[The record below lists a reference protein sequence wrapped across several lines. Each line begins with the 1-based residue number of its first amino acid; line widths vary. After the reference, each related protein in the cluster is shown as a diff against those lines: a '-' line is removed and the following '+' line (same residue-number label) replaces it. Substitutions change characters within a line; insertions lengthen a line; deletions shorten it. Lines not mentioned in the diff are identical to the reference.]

1 MNQAGITTKNTFH
14 DPKRRLIERRENT
27 YRIGR
32 RTGNLQTIGRDRKGI
47 ERLDMEELLQ
57 ILRKV
62 KPGVDF
68 EGKTDLFESGVLDS
82 MTIVMLAAEI
92 NDEFDIDIQVTDIV
106 PENFNSAES
115 ILAMIRRHQEEDD

>member
-1 MNQAGITTKNTFH
+1 
-14 DPKRRLIERRENT
+14 
-27 YRIGR
+27 
-32 RTGNLQTIGRDRKGI
+32 
-47 ERLDMEELLQ
+47 MEELLQ
-57 ILRKV
+57 ILRQV

-115 ILAMIRRHQEEDD
+115 ILAMIHRHQEEDD

>member
-1 MNQAGITTKNTFH
+1 
-14 DPKRRLIERRENT
+14 
-27 YRIGR
+27 
-32 RTGNLQTIGRDRKGI
+32 
-47 ERLDMEELLQ
+47 MEELLQ

-106 PENFNSAES
+106 PGEFQLCREHPGDDPPPPG
-115 ILAMIRRHQEEDD
+115 RRRLKRWHEKRSVVP

>member
-1 MNQAGITTKNTFH
+1 
-14 DPKRRLIERRENT
+14 
-27 YRIGR
+27 
-32 RTGNLQTIGRDRKGI
+32 
-47 ERLDMEELLQ
+47 MEELLQ

-92 NDEFDIDIQVTDIV
+92 NDAFDVEITAPEII

>member
-1 MNQAGITTKNTFH
+1 
-14 DPKRRLIERRENT
+14 
-27 YRIGR
+27 
-32 RTGNLQTIGRDRKGI
+32 
-47 ERLDMEELLQ
+47 MEELLQ
-57 ILRKV
+57 ILRNV

-82 MTIVMLAAEI
+82 MSIIMLASEI
-92 NDEFDIDIQVTDIV
+92 NDEYDIDIQVTDIT

>member
-1 MNQAGITTKNTFH
+1 
-14 DPKRRLIERRENT
+14 
-27 YRIGR
+27 
-32 RTGNLQTIGRDRKGI
+32 
-47 ERLDMEELLQ
+47 MEELLQ

-92 NDEFDIDIQVTDIV
+92 NDEFDI
-106 PENFNSAES
+106 
-115 ILAMIRRHQEEDD
+115 RHPGDRHRSGEFQLLPRASWR

>member
-1 MNQAGITTKNTFH
+1 MLAFPYYPVSNKALH
-14 DPKRRLIERRENT
+14 YLLRLET
-27 YRIGR
+27 VSY
-32 RTGNLQTIGRDRKGI
+32 THL
-47 ERLDMEELLQ
+47 
-57 ILRKV
+57 
-62 KPGVDF
+62 
-68 EGKTDLFESGVLDS
+68 

>member
-1 MNQAGITTKNTFH
+1 
-14 DPKRRLIERRENT
+14 
-27 YRIGR
+27 
-32 RTGNLQTIGRDRKGI
+32 
-47 ERLDMEELLQ
+47 MEELLQ

-68 EGKTDLFESGVLDS
+68 EGK
-82 MTIVMLAAEI
+82 TIVMLAAEI

>member
-1 MNQAGITTKNTFH
+1 
-14 DPKRRLIERRENT
+14 
-27 YRIGR
+27 
-32 RTGNLQTIGRDRKGI
+32 
-47 ERLDMEELLQ
+47 MEELLQ

-68 EGKTDLFESGVLDS
+68 EGNTDLFESGVLYS
-82 MTIVMLAAEI
+82 MTIVMLAAE
-92 NDEFDIDIQVTDIV
+92 IDIQVTDIV

>member
-1 MNQAGITTKNTFH
+1 
-14 DPKRRLIERRENT
+14 
-27 YRIGR
+27 
-32 RTGNLQTIGRDRKGI
+32 
-47 ERLDMEELLQ
+47 MEELLQ

-106 PENFNSAES
+106 PENSAES

>member
-1 MNQAGITTKNTFH
+1 
-14 DPKRRLIERRENT
+14 
-27 YRIGR
+27 
-32 RTGNLQTIGRDRKGI
+32 
-47 ERLDMEELLQ
+47 MEELLQ

-106 PENFNSAES
+106 PEKFNSAES